1 MRIVTEAEIRSK
13 IRKPEPGI
21 VLCFPAGTRFSP
33 SATDF
38 IKQWHM
44 EIHFEKP
51 TSGGCESTEPLRP
64 PVSFV

>member
-13 IRKPEPGI
+13 IRRPETGI

-38 IKQWHM
+38 IKQWRM
-44 EIHFEKP
+44 EIRFE
-51 TSGGCESTEPLRP
+51 ESAGDGEACTPSRL
-64 PVSFV
+64 PVSFA